1 MKRSELFFG
10 AVLVPLDFGAL
21 MAAGAAAYFLRVSAT
36 VQTIRPAVFEVQLP
50 FLAYMQLA
58 AIVSAM
64 VVGVFAFERLYSLQS
79 TRRPLWELTRIFYGI
94 LIGAMLVIF
103 YTFLQ
108 AELFNSRFIFFSAS
122 TFAFLFVALSRYVVR
137 RIQLALVA
145 RGFGV
150 HRVALVG
157 NGRYATQLDQL
168 FANSPELAYRVVGT
182 CDIVRWDSLEKIY
195 RRSGIDEIMQTDPS
209 LPEEDN
215 LVLLDF
221 CDKYKIDYKYIPNLF
236 ESYASHVKYRQVGGV
251 PMVELLRTP
260 LDGWGRIA
268 KRSLDIFGA
277 IVGFIIFAP
286 VFLVTMAAIKL
297 DTPGRI
303 FYRQIRVG
311 RHKQPFLMYKFRSM
325 QAQHCTGDQYGGST
339 AAAYETKLKQQY
351 NERSGPLFKM
361 RADPRITRVGRTI
374 RRLRIDELP
383 QFINVLKG
391 DMSLLGPRPHLPNEV
406 ARYDKHQQKLFTL
419 KPGMSGMAQ
428 VNGNAGLSFEQE
440 VSLDITYIETWSLRL
455 DIILLLKTFILLTKD
470 RNAV

>member
-21 MAAGAAAYFLRVSAT
+21 LLAGAAAYFLRVSET
-36 VQTIRPAVFEVQLP
+36 IQTIRPVVFELELP
-50 FLAYMQLA
+50 FLEYMQLA

-64 VVGVFAFERLYSLQS
+64 IVGIFAFEGLYSLQT

-103 YTFLQ
+103 YAFLQ

-122 TFAFLFVALSRYVVR
+122 TFAFIFVSISRYVVR
-137 RIQLALVA
+137 RIQLGLVA

-157 NGRYATQLDQL
+157 NGRYANQLDKL
-168 FANSPELAYRVVGT
+168 FANSPELAYRVVGR
-182 CDIVRWDSLEKIY
+182 CEIVRWDALERIY
-195 RRSGIDEIMQTDPS
+195 RRFGIDEIMQTDPS

-221 CDKYKIDYKYIPNLF
+221 CAKYKIDYKYIPNLF

-268 KRSLDIFGA
+268 KRSMDIFGA
-277 IVGFIIFAP
+277 VVGFIIFTP
-286 VFLVTMAAIKL
+286 VFVITIAAIKL
-297 DTPGRI
+297 TSSGPV
-303 FYRQIRVG
+303 FYKQIRVG
-311 RHKQPFLMYKFRSM
+311 RNKQTFLMYKFRSM
-325 QAQHCTGDQYGGST
+325 HTKYSTGDNYGGAT
-339 AAAYETKLKQQY
+339 AAEYESKLKQQY

-361 RADPRITRVGRTI
+361 RQDPRITRVGRVI
-374 RRLRIDELP
+374 RKLRIDELP
-383 QFINVLKG
+383 QFINVVLG
-391 DMSLLGPRPHLPNEV
+391 EMSLLGPRPHLPSEV

-440 VSLDITYIETWSLRL
+440 VSLDITYVETWSLRL
-455 DIILLLKTFILLTKD
+455 DVILLLKTCILLTTD